1 MPKRISDTVSPDM
14 DAVSS
19 IQRAWRLLF
28 RFRRVKRF
36 VRHQADPT
44 IGVSSATAKLT
55 K

>member
-1 MPKRISDTVSPDM
+1 MPKRKSDTVSPDM

-36 VRHQADPT
+36 VRHQADAA
-44 IGVSSATAKLT
+44 IGVSSVTAKST
-55 K
+55 R